1 MNDFSRTYG
10 SAPSMDMSAD
20 AGLRSFML
28 GVYNKMGLGLIV
40 SALIAYSVGTFAPL
54 TQLVFGTPLFYVVQW
69 GPIVL
74 LLGSNF
80 LMRNPSP
87 AASGFLYWAVVS
99 LIGAS
104 LSFWV
109 ILATSGQTANTLRG
123 SLSVDWGTIAQ
134 AFFITSSAFLA
145 LSVFGYTTKR
155 NLMPMGTF
163 IFMAVWG
170 ALALGIMNVFF
181 FQSAMLEL
189 ALQFGVLLLMAGLTA
204 WQTQALKVTYH
215 EIAGDQRS
223 MAVMTNFGALNLYLA
238 FVNMFQIILSLLGN
252 RE

>member
-1 MNDFSRTYG
+1 
-10 SAPSMDMSAD
+10 MDTC
-20 AGLRSFML
+20 
-28 GVYNKMGLGLIV
+28 LGLIV
-40 SALIAYSVGTFAPL
+40 SALIAYSVGTLAPL

-145 LSVFGYTTKR
+145 LSVFGYTTTPNPTCTKQVRRRGCRGWRHDR
-155 NLMPMGTF
+155 NLGVLRRCDIAWHHCRSECTTHRPHHGE
-163 IFMAVWG
+163 V
-170 ALALGIMNVFF
+170 LALLFRCQCLDRFLTFLWGQPAAGSAVLEAGPVQGMATHDDNPWLVVFCPGCDKPSQRPARF
-181 FQSAMLEL
+181 EL
-189 ALQFGVLLLMAGLTA
+189 F
-204 WQTQALKVTYH
+204 
-215 EIAGDQRS
+215 
-223 MAVMTNFGALNLYLA
+223 LA
-238 FVNMFQIILSLLGN
+238 EGS
-252 RE
+252 